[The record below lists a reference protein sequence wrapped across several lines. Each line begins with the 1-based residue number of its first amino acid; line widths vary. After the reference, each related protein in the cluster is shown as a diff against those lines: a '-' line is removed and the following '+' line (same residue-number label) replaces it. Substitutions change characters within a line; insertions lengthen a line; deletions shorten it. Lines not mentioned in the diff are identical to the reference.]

1 MKRQSASVALLARL
15 WLLAACALIALP
27 AESAALRYCDSAPS
41 LSAAQQDTLLR
52 FADVIK
58 TELDASGSRVALVAR
73 SGLDLAQFGQRYSHA
88 GISLQ
93 ASPNAAWSVRQLYYA
108 CDERRPRLFDQGMPG
123 FLLGS
128 DSPDIGYLSVLLLP
142 EQAAAA
148 LEQSALDNAV
158 ALQLLGGNY
167 SANAH
172 AFSTRYQNCNQWVA
186 ELLAL
191 AWADPPADTQVEPR
205 LDVRTRAQAWLQA
218 QGFQP
223 TTFDVGN
230 RALMWL
236 ASGLP
241 WLHED
246 DHPAEDLAAARYRV
260 SMPASIQA
268 FVQAR
273 LPGVQRLEF
282 CHRGRQVVLRRGWD
296 AIVDGCQPGEGDRV
310 VLLD

>member
-1 MKRQSASVALLARL
+1 VKAWLPGA
-15 WLLAACALIALP
+15 LLAACCWLP
-27 AESAALRYCDSAPS
+27 AQAAALRYCDSATP

-52 FADVIK
+52 FAAVIK
-58 TELDASGSRVALVAR
+58 TELDASGSRLALVAR
-73 SGLDLAQFGQRYSHA
+73 SGLDLARFGQRYSHA

-93 ASPNAAWSVRQLYYA
+93 ASPVAAWSVRQLYYA

-142 EQAAAA
+142 DEAAAA
-148 LEQSALDNAV
+148 LEQRALDNAL
-158 ALQLLGGNY
+158 ALQLLGANY

-172 AFSTRYQNCNQWVA
+172 AFSTRYQNCNQWLV

-191 AWADPPADTQVEPR
+191 SWATETADQGAEPR
-205 LDVRTRAQAWLQA
+205 PRAQAWLQA
-218 QGFQP
+218 QGYQP

-246 DHPAEDLAAARYRV
+246 DHPGEDLAAARYRV

-273 LPGVQRLEF
+273 WPGVQRLEF
-282 CHRGRQVVLRRGWD
+282 CHQGRRVVLHRGWD
-296 AIVDGCQPGEGDRV
+296 AIADGCQPGLGDRV